1 MMNYLLNGETSLKTF
16 LKVEIMQNVLLI
28 AMKWIR
34 NKQNKSWEINS
45 I

>member
-1 MMNYLLNGETSLKTF
+1 MMNYLLNSETSLKF

>member
-1 MMNYLLNGETSLKTF
+1 MINYLLNGETSFKKF